1 LNLKYY
7 LFIITKYINFEAM
20 NVKQYI
26 KVNFG
31 TYRDLAKVLN
41 LTHGTVANAISQ
53 DADVSWLNLLKH
65 LSCKD
70 GKTN

>member
-1 LNLKYY
+1 
-7 LFIITKYINFEAM
+7 M

-65 LSCKD
+65 LSQKD
-70 GKTN
+70 ESRLDKVTQSVDGLGMVR